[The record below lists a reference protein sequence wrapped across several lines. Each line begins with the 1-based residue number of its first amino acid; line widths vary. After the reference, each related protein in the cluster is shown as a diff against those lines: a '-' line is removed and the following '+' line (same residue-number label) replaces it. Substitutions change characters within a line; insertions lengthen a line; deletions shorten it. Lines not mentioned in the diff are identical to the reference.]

1 MLADSVI
8 VSLIMWYLIL
18 LVEVSAFCLPLVG
31 SSPGRFLSVACC
43 TAQYW
48 RILQV
53 SLDQKRLLGI
63 YFTFVYFRN
72 RQNPFYVFTKGQ
84 ESGQKCSQLAAFP
97 ARCGYRAERHG
108 LHSAHL
114 PLFGASNVA
123 TYALIRLKWRLEL
136 VGFEGSYETRSWWPR
151 VYLGTQ

>member
-31 SSPGRFLSVACC
+31 SSPARFLSVACC

-63 YFTFVYFRN
+63 YLPLFISEIGRTL
-72 RQNPFYVFTKGQ
+72 FYVFTKGQ

-136 VGFEGSYETRSWWPR
+136 VGFEGSYETRPWWPR